1 MRHAALLAALLLV
14 ASAARADKV
23 TLKNGRTL
31 DGEVILRDEGR
42 VHLRIQGT
50 VTTLREDQI
59 ASIETSAPWENKLLL
74 AESDL
79 RGGDLPG
86 GMRALRDALCEGA
99 PAADVEARLERLS
112 VSMLLAIE
120 NLDGGRRASF
130 RDATLE
136 VARDASLTSGTR
148 FLLAQG
154 LHRAGDSAAA
164 LGQLRILGPAWLRED
179 ESRLRWTEASLRRE
193 VRELAVDARFEDAIE
208 RIEFFNSL
216 TLRGTGPL
224 PIVHL
229 VRAAQARDRGDDAE
243 ALRVLA
249 RDLSPL
255 LPEVAR
261 NRAIIVLARVR
272 EQARANARFADSRR
286 AIAEGLDAF
295 PIEAAAALREVVA
308 LEAQHALDRNR
319 ADHAYD
325 VLSAL
330 PASQRT
336 PELDALLLES
346 DYQRRMLALDR
357 KDPLAIAEAARW
369 CADAGLLDEALRL
382 YETARE
388 SPAVREVADL
398 EISTIRRERDGRKL
412 AEALDLYDKGRLAE
426 ARHILDAIIAHEGA
440 GGTVLDE
447 ARRMRDVIT
456 ADLVIEER
464 RRPYMAEA
472 LYQQAER
479 AYFTERLDDALAM
492 AQVILK
498 QYADTPAAKRA
509 KVLLP
514 DVLRALRIAVVEGR
528 RDTIPVVDFDL
539 GTEEIQSAEALDAE
553 LRILM
558 GEDATPP
565 DAGTRRA
572 AP

>member
-1 MRHAALLAALLLV
+1 MKPAAFAIALLL
-14 ASAARADKV
+14 AGAAHADRV

-31 DGEVILRDEGR
+31 EGEVILRDEGR

-59 ASIETSAPWENKLLL
+59 ASIETSAPWENKLLR
-74 AESDL
+74 AEADL

-86 GMRALRDALCEGA
+86 GMRALRDALRDGA
-99 PAADVEARLERLS
+99 PTTDVEGRLERLS
-112 VSMLLAIE
+112 VPMLLAIE
-120 NLDGGRRASF
+120 NLDAGRRASF

-148 FLLAQG
+148 FLLAQA
-154 LHRAGDSAAA
+154 LHRAGDSSAA

-193 VRELAVDARFEDAIE
+193 VRELALDARFGDAIE

-216 TLRGTGPL
+216 TLRGDGAL

-249 RDLSPL
+249 RDLAPL
-255 LPEVAR
+255 LPEIAR
-261 NRAIIVLARVR
+261 NRAIVVLGRVR
-272 EQARANARFADSRR
+272 EKARASARFADARR
-286 AIAEGLDAF
+286 TIAEALDAF
-295 PIEAAAALREVVA
+295 PIEAAAALRDVVA

-319 ADHAYD
+319 GDHAYE

-336 PELDALLLES
+336 PELDALLLEA
-346 DYQRRMLALDR
+346 DYQRRMLALDSR
-357 KDPLAIAEAARW
+357 DPLAIAEAARW

-382 YETARE
+382 YERARAN
-388 SPAVREVADL
+388 PAVREVADL
-398 EISTIRRERDGRKL
+398 EIATIRRERDARRL
-412 AEALDLYDKGRLAE
+412 AQALDLYDKGRLAE
-426 ARHILDAIIAHEGA
+426 AAHILDTVIANEGA
-440 GGTVLDE
+440 GGAVHGE
-447 ARRMRDVIT
+447 AQRMREVIA

-492 AQVILK
+492 AQTVLK
-498 QYADTPAAKRA
+498 QYADTPAARRA
-509 KVLLP
+509 KALLP
-514 DVLRALRIAVVEGR
+514 DVLRALRITVVEGR

-539 GTEEIQSAEALDAE
+539 GTEEIQSAAALDRE

-558 GEDATPP
+558 DGDATAP
-565 DAGTRRA
+565 DGETRRA
-572 AP
+572 VP